1 MDLKNVW
8 RELHPSQIHFS
19 CVLTKVEGL
28 LAPKSSNH
36 LHNPFHAHSTREGCQ
51 YNLSPEESLT
61 ISAITGNSYTLS
73 MAQLISTIL
82 LILFPFL
89 PVKLSSEDLFSSLW
103 CQLMKSPTYL
113 HPRPQCGQASKIPVS
128 RKELQMMA
136 FLPRSWR
143 GRGATLYPKNTSKN
157 QM

>member
-61 ISAITGNSYTLS
+61 ISAITGNSEDGKYKAIYTQHGTINKYYS
-73 MAQLISTIL
+73 PDPFPIS
-82 LILFPFL
+82 
-89 PVKLSSEDLFSSLW
+89 
-103 CQLMKSPTYL
+103 
-113 HPRPQCGQASKIPVS
+113 ASKTELRGSVFFFVMPTDEVTNLPAPPSPVRAS
-128 RKELQMMA
+128 I
-136 FLPRSWR
+136 
-143 GRGATLYPKNTSKN
+143 KNTSI
-157 QM
+157 